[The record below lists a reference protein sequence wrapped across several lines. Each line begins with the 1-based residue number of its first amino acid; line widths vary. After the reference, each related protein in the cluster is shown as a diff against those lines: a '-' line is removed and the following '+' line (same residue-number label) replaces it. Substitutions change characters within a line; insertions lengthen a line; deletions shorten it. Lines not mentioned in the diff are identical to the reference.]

1 MSAVLKIVFQGKF
14 SGDYGNILRVF
25 CCKFVGSCG
34 RVVERCGQ
42 IVGDWGQTVG
52 CCGQFVVSFKQ
63 AIGSRGQFMESFSRF
78 VGHCM
83 QFVESFGHAVGGCGR
98 VMGWCSQ
105 NVGSYGPFVGL
116 CWQSM
121 ERWGKLCEAEVNLWG
136 VADNLWDDP
145 VELNNHSQ
153 WKNTNGTSLLLYSYI
168 CAFRRGVNMRD
179 SLIPWWKKSS
189 WKFVDLFCGDGGLL
203 KVLRNWI
210 LYKK

>member
-1 MSAVLKIVFQGKF
+1 M
-14 SGDYGNILRVF
+14 Y

-83 QFVESFGHAVGGCGR
+83 QVVESFGHAVGGCGR

-105 NVGSYGPFVGL
+105 NVGSYGPVVGL
-116 CWQSM
+116 CWQTM

-136 VADNLWDDP
+136 VPDNLWDDP
-145 VELNNHSQ
+145 VELNNYSRQ
-153 WKNTNGTSLLLYSYI
+153 NNTAKYYFDVLETNFKNKLSWLLTINVVEVLKMWCNKLLFY
-168 CAFRRGVNMRD
+168 F
-179 SLIPWWKKSS
+179 LLPWCKRK
-189 WKFVDLFCGDGGLL
+189 
-203 KVLRNWI
+203 
-210 LYKK
+210 